1 MKEKANINSAIL
13 ESIKNAD
20 LQLLLPI
27 LKEEKYTAKDIGLSS
42 RNVSHWR
49 GKGLLFKSSD
59 EKIAKTTFKF
69 PLSEAIWIRVMQYLR
84 NFGLSISDLLEV
96 KTQIFEG
103 LSLPNI
109 DNNKDLWMD
118 KLKEELIKRGESG
131 DKVETFMAKIHT
143 QGLQGMF
150 EELDVKYNP
159 FEFLL
164 IEALLNRVECG
175 ILVLGGITKDV
186 TIWFDGIQEEYPEFN
201 GILQKTHIYISFKQ
215 IFNEL
220 ALEGV
225 IKDDKLISY
234 KELQILESLKSG
246 SLKELIVSGKKGE
259 PYHIKVTSVEDEYNA
274 AKLTLKYPDAEIV
287 LINKGSKVVGAK
299 IVESRTI

>member
-1 MKEKANINSAIL
+1 MEEKANINSAIL

-27 LKEEKYTAKDIGLSS
+27 LKEERYTAKDIGLSS

-49 GKGLLFKSSD
+49 GKGLLFKSND

-109 DNNKDLWMD
+109 DNNKNLWMD
-118 KLKEELIKRGESG
+118 KLKDELIKSG
-131 DKVETFMAKIHT
+131 ASSDKLETFMAKIHT
-143 QGLQGMF
+143 KGLQGMF

-164 IEALLNRVECG
+164 VEALLKRVECG
-175 ILVLGGITKDV
+175 ILILGGATKEV
-186 TIWFDGIQEEYPEFN
+186 TVWFDGIQEEYPEFKD
-201 GILQKTHIYISFKQ
+201 ILKQTHVYISFKQ

-220 ALEGV
+220 AIEGV
-225 IKDDKLISY
+225 ISDSTLISY
-234 KELQILESLKSG
+234 KELQILESLQSG
-246 SLKELIVSGKKGE
+246 NLKELIVTGKKGD
-259 PYHIKVTSVEDEYNA
+259 PYHIKVTSIEDEYNA
-274 AKLTLKYPDAEIV
+274 AKLTLKYPNSEIT
-287 LINKGSKVVGAK
+287 LITRGSNVVGAK